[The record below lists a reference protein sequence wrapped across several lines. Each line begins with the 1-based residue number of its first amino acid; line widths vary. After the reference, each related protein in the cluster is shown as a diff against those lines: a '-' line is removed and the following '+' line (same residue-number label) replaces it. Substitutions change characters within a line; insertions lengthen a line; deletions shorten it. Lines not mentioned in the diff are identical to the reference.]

1 MRHSRRL
8 LTAAVVASLALT
20 AAACGSDDDGGSDDT
35 PTSTSSDATG
45 SDGASSDLSGTL
57 NGAGSSAQAAAMQ
70 GWVAGFQQANP
81 DVTVNY
87 DPVGSGGGRET
98 FLSGGTAF
106 AGSDA
111 YLSDEE
117 LATSQER
124 CAGDGG
130 AVDIPHYLSAIGVAY
145 NLPDVEG
152 LQLDAETIA
161 GIFAGDIS
169 NWNDDAIA
177 ATNPDVDLPDL
188 AINPVH
194 RSDDS
199 GTTENFTDYLTQAAG
214 DAWPYGVIETWPS
227 EAGGEGGQGTS
238 GVVQAVT
245 AGEGS
250 IGYADVSQIGDLQAA
265 AVKVGEE
272 FVPYSPEAAAKI
284 LEVSSPAEGRPEGDF
299 AFDLDRDTAE
309 LGVYPIVLV
318 SYHIVCKQYED
329 QATADLVKAFMLY
342 TGSEEGQQAAAEAAG
357 SAPIS
362 QGLRDQITPVV
373 ESISVAG

>member
-20 AAACGSDDDGGSDDT
+20 AAACGSDDGG
-35 PTSTSSDATG
+35 SSDAAT
-45 SDGASSDLSGTL
+45 DGASQGGGSSDLSGTL
-57 NGAGSSAQAAAMQ
+57 NGAGASSQAAAMQ
-70 GWVAGFQQANP
+70 GWVAGFQTANP

-98 FLSGGTAF
+98 FLSGGSKF

-111 YLSDEE
+111 YMDADELE
-117 LATSQER
+117 QSTER

-130 AVDIPHYLSAIGVAY
+130 AVDIPHYVSPIAVAY
-145 NLPDVEG
+145 NLPGVDE
-152 LQLDAETIA
+152 LKLDAATIA
-161 GIFAGDIS
+161 GIFAGDITT
-169 NWNDDAIA
+169 WTDPAIA
-177 ATNPDVDLPDL
+177 DQNPDVELPDTT
-188 AINPVH
+188 INPVH

-214 DAWPYGVIETWPS
+214 DAWPYDVIETWPT
-227 EAGGEGGQGTS
+227 EAGGEGAQGTS
-238 GVVQAVT
+238 GVVQAVN
-245 AGEGS
+245 AGEGA
-250 IGYADVSQIGDLQAA
+250 IGYADASQVGDLGTV

-272 FVPYSPEAAAKI
+272 YVPYSPEAAAKI
-284 LEVSSPAEGRPEGDF
+284 LEVSEPAADRPEGDF
-299 AFDLDRDTAE
+299 AFDLTRDTAE
-309 LGVYPIVLV
+309 EGVYPIVLV
-318 SYHIVCKQYED
+318 SYHIVCTQYED

-342 TGSEEGQQAAAEAAG
+342 VGSEEGQQAAADAAG

-373 ESISVAG
+373 ESISAAG